1 MRITFLVLALALLAG
16 PAAAWPQPGEA
27 APNFSV
33 PDTAGVY
40 RSLASYRGSVVQLFF
55 WSST

>member
-1 MRITFLVLALALLAG
+1 MTVLLLVLLAG
-16 PAAAWPQPGEA
+16 LALAWPQPGEP

-40 RSLASYRGSVVQLFF
+40 HSLASYRGSVVQLFF
-55 WSST
+55 WAST